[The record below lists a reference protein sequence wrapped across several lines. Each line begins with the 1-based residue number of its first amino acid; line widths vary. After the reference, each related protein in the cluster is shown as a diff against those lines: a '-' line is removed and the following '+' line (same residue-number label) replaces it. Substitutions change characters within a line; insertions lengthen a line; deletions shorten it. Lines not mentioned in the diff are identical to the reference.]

1 MTLENEPRLSAFLDS
16 LKTMP
21 WFAEAGHPSEKYH
34 VVADAVVAWDD
45 WNAPMLAVWN
55 PRSQRL
61 EDAARRALGDKA
73 IDEIFE
79 SVSAATEQAVVN
91 GVRAYFARRP
101 DETENTAID
110 VDRGLWPEIVGFVLR
125 DMSWAAVE
133 TVLGQPDFFVSLLRV
148 YQEGRWPC
156 SWKGRYP
163 DGRFV
168 VL

>member
-1 MTLENEPRLSAFLDS
+1 MFEAPAGARELRVRPSTALVTRRLPQPSFL
-16 LKTMP
+16 P
-21 WFAEAGHPSEKYH
+21 PC
-34 VVADAVVAWDD
+34 
-45 WNAPMLAVWN
+45 
-55 PRSQRL
+55 
-61 EDAARRALGDKA
+61 LGN
-73 IDEIFE
+73 
-79 SVSAATEQAVVN
+79 QQYVN

-110 VDRGLWPEIVGFVLR
+110 VDRGLCPEIVGFVLR
-125 DMSWAAVE
+125 DTSWAAVE
-133 TVLGQPDFFVSLLRV
+133 TVLGQPDFFVALLRV